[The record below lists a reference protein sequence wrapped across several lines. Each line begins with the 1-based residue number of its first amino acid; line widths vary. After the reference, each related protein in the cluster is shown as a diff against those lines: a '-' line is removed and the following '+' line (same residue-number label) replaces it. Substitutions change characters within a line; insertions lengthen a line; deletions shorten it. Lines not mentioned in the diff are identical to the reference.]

1 VKTAS
6 RDRRPPPPLSLETV
20 WDKGKWH
27 FDADDFPPQ
36 LPLSAGYAHIL
47 AALRFLDERG
57 QLTKEGRE
65 ELAGALGDDIAL
77 LSAHIK
83 TGARAFLDQ
92 CYQSYL
98 SECEYGGDSPV
109 AVLEREWAAYVARYD
124 PSRRPRANP
133 YQKILL
139 DHGPQ
144 VDNVLR
150 RAAENAELR
159 ERLRAAT
166 SFAPDGDRALLHA
179 ALQAMDRDLP
189 ALARDFPDG
198 EMLLHALRYIGN
210 RAADRLASACLL
222 ARRLGIDENDTARL
236 PLVAWGVNLSDR
248 SRRLEAWSALGRDDQ
263 MLLIRLVNAFFERGD
278 DQHLALCAMRTVGD
292 HRSVELME
300 AAVPGKGEGTASVN
314 GGPFRPAWDE
324 VRAEVRAS
332 VRRRFSA
339 LRH

>member
-1 VKTAS
+1 VKTPNN
-6 RDRRPPPPLSLETV
+6 DRRPPPPLSLETV

-36 LPLSAGYAHIL
+36 LPRSAGYAHIL
-47 AALRFLDERG
+47 ATLRFLDERG

-77 LSAHIK
+77 LSVHVRA
-83 TGARAFLDQ
+83 GARAFLDQ

-98 SECEYGGDSPV
+98 SACEYGGDPPV

-144 VDNVLR
+144 LDDILR
-150 RAAENAELR
+150 RMAENAELR
-159 ERLRAAT
+159 ERLQAA
-166 SFAPDGDRALLHA
+166 APLAPEGDRALLLA
-179 ALQAMDRDLP
+179 TLQAVHGDLL

-198 EMLLHALRYIGN
+198 EMLLHALRYVRD
-210 RAADRLASACLL
+210 RAADRLGSACLL
-222 ARRLGIDENDTARL
+222 ARRLGIDEDDTARL
-236 PLVAWGVNLSDR
+236 PLVAWAVNLADSSVR
-248 SRRLEAWSALGRDDQ
+248 AKAWEALGRDDQ
-263 MLLIRLVNAFFERGD
+263 TLLSRLVNAFFERGEG
-278 DQHLALCAMRTVGD
+278 QHLALCAMRTVAD
-292 HRSVELME
+292 HRSLELME
-300 AAVPGKGEGTASVN
+300 AAIPGKGEGTSSIN
-314 GGPFRPAWDE
+314 GGPFRPAWDD

-332 VRRRFSA
+332 VKRRSI
-339 LRH
+339 LM